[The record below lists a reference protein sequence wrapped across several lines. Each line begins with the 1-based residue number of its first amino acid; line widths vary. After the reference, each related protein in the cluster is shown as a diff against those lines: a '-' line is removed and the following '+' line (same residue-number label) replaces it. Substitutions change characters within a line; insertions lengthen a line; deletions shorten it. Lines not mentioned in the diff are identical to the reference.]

1 MASVNLVVIVESVR
15 AIMSQEKDNGFHT
28 QAIISVAAA
37 LGVKFALFLYC
48 YTLQSKSS
56 QVQVLWED
64 HRNDLFINGFGILM
78 SAGGSRF
85 SWFLCKLICQ
95 TGLDPTGAIL
105 IGAGVI
111 FAWSH
116 TIYEQFG
123 FLAGKSAPHDFLQL
137 IIYKAMTFSDE
148 IEKIDTVRAYHSGPD
163 YVVEVDIV
171 MDATTPLWKA
181 HDISQ
186 QLQDKIEVL
195 PNVERAFVH
204 VDHET
209 THAPEHRKIM

>member
-15 AIMSQEKDNGFHT
+15 AIMSQEKDTGFHL
-28 QAIISVAAA
+28 QAIIAVAAA

-48 YTLQSKSS
+48 YALRSKSS
-56 QVQVLWED
+56 QVEVLWED

-78 SAGGSRF
+78 SAGGS
-85 SWFLCKLICQ
+85 KLAWW
-95 TGLDPTGAIL
+95 LDPTGAIF

-111 FAWSH
+111 IAWGT
-116 TIYEQFG
+116 TIYKQFG
-123 FLAGKSAPHDFLQL
+123 YLAGKSAPHEFIQL
-137 IIYKAMTFSDE
+137 IIYKAMTFSGE

-163 YVVEVDIV
+163 YIVEVDIV

-209 THAPEHRKIM
+209 THAPEHRKMM